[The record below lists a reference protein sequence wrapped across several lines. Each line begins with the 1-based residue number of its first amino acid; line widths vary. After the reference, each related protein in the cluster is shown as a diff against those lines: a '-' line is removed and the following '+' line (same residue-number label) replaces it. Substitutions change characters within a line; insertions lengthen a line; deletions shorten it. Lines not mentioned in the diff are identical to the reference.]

1 MGEVTK
7 NFIEDKSN
15 QDLVNSWVFDKID
28 WNNKTLEQ
36 ANEKAINEK
45 VEKSFQEFLKNKK
58 TTFDNLDD
66 DWKQEL
72 FNGWLDKNVNGI
84 LEESKLKEIESVNPD
99 IKSKLTAL
107 TFSIDLSTYQQEL
120 QNQKDETETTASV
133 AVENVDLK
141 LKLYNGID
149 KNEIVTLLK
158 DNFKNKN
165 DIINLLKNWTL
176 DDIKKLQRIIANVTN
191 DSDAK

>member
-15 QDLVNSWVFDKID
+15 QDLVKSWVFDKID

-66 DWKQEL
+66 SVYTQDAMKQI
-72 FNGWLDKNVNGI
+72 FNYYGYQYGVHIRDISLNEDP
-84 LEESKLKEIESVNPD
+84 SKFVKV
-99 IKSKLTAL
+99 K
-107 TFSIDLSTYQQEL
+107 
-120 QNQKDETETTASV
+120 
-133 AVENVDLK
+133 
-141 LKLYNGID
+141 
-149 KNEIVTLLK
+149 
-158 DNFKNKN
+158 
-165 DIINLLKNWTL
+165 
-176 DDIKKLQRIIANVTN
+176 
-191 DSDAK
+191 